1 MEGGGGDS
9 GVLGLTSGA
18 VRLVAVSAWTVGLV
32 EVSAWTVE
40 LVAVSAWTM
49 GLAADTTE
57 AGWVAGKMGA
67 VWAVGFSSWA
77 AGRSLA
83 KLKMVSTPTA
93 WLTIHER
100 FPLRRRRRCRL
111 THHPHGTHS
120 HGVGL
125 VRNVNNGGIL
135 VMTFNRDGM
144 GGDMEVF
151 GLEGI
156 RMGSTLLYSVA

>member
-18 VRLVAVSAWTVGLV
+18 VRLVAVSAWTVG
-32 EVSAWTVE
+32 

-100 FPLRRRRRCRL
+100 FPLRRRCRL

-151 GLEGI
+151 GLMVI